1 MALFITAGY
10 IYTAIGAVI
19 ALAFV
24 LVGVD
29 RIDSA
34 AQGAWL
40 ARLMWL
46 PGLVLLWP
54 VVVIRWI
61 ALERQRGRPQ

>member
-1 MALFITAGY
+1 MALMITASY
-10 IYTAIGAVI
+10 AYVTLGAVI
-19 ALAFV
+19 AVGFV

-29 RIDSA
+29 RIDPA
-34 AQGAWL
+34 ARGAWL

-61 ALERQRGRPQ
+61 ALERQRGQTR